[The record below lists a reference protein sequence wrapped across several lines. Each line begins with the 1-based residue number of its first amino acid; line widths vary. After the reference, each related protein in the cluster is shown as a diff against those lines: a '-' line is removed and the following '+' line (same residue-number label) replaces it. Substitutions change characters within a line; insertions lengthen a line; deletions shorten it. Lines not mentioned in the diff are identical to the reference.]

1 MDKINLIKD
10 VFSSIKQRGFVKSTR
25 PNNVDGGIG
34 NTLEDLMG
42 ITENNLNEADFNG
55 VEIKSHRFLN
65 TSKISLFTKAPDFPK
80 KANSILREKYGE
92 IREDNQKKLYASIF
106 GNRYSLIY
114 EKFYMK
120 LTVNKEEERIYLE
133 VKNGEH
139 ILREIY
145 WEFRSI
151 LKYSQKIKD
160 LLLVSADHKAINGE
174 IYFSYQSAILYY
186 NFSFDRFIDA
196 IENGKIQFDI
206 RIGYYKSGK
215 NIGKV
220 HDHGSGFRISSS
232 DFALLYNDSI
242 DL

>member
-1 MDKINLIKD
+1 MDKINLIKG
-10 VFSSIKQRGFVKSTR
+10 VFTSIKERGFVKSTR
-25 PNNVDGGIG
+25 PNNIDGGIG

-55 VEIKSHRFLN
+55 IEIKSHRFLN
-65 TSKISLFTKAPDFPK
+65 TSKISLFTKAPDYPN

-114 EKFYMK
+114 GKFNMK
-120 LTVNKEEERIYLE
+120 LTVDKVEQKIYLE
-133 VKNGEH
+133 VKENDS
-139 ILREIY
+139 ISKEIY
-145 WEFRSI
+145 WKFESI
-151 LKYSQKIKD
+151 SKYSQKIKD
-160 LLLVSADHKAINGE
+160 LLLVSAEHTNIDGE
-174 IYFSYQSAILYY
+174 LYFSYHTATLYY
-186 NFSFDRFIDA
+186 NFSFDKFIDA

-220 HDHGSGFRISSS
+220 HDHGSGFRIASK
-232 DFALLYNDSI
+232 DFTLLYEDNI
-242 DL
+242 NL